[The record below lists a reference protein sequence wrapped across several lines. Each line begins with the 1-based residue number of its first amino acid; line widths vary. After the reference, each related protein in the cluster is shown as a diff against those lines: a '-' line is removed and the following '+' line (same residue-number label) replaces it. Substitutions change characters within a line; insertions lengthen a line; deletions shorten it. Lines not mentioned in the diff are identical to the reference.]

1 MAYVMAAADWLDRMI
16 AWTSTGD
23 RLNAIYFCLA
33 AALLL
38 ELSYRVLRRF
48 IGDVRLRAGSA
59 RAKQRVGSRFRKTP
73 GA

>member
-1 MAYVMAAADWLDRMI
+1 MAYVMAVADWLDRVI
-16 AWTSTGD
+16 AWTSIGD
-23 RLNAIYFCLA
+23 RLNTIYVCLA

-48 IGDVRLRAGSA
+48 VGDMRLRVGSA